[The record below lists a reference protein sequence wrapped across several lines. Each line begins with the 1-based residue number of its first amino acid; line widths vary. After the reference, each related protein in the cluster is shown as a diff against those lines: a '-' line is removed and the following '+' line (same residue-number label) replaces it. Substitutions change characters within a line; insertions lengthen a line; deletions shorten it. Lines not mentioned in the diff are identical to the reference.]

1 VRTAWIAPALFAAVA
16 LGASTGNS
24 APAPDA
30 SWPAF
35 GHDAQITGSTPAPA
49 FTSKVKGFTLAWQ
62 AKLDG
67 GVMASPL
74 AAPVAGLGLLVFA
87 ATAKGSVYAVKP
99 NGTVLWQRSLGTVV
113 SDGNCGTYGI
123 NSTGAID
130 AKHGLLYVVG
140 ATGMLHALR
149 LADGSDA
156 PGWPVRVLTRTRSEY
171 IWGGLRLVGDRL
183 YVPVASYCDAPNR
196 RGVPAEGRLFAYDA
210 GSPGSAPESFDPV
223 PGPNNLGGIWGWGG
237 VASTA
242 AGDALYTGVG
252 NAEPDLDNGYSDS
265 MVELTPDLS
274 EVVASDRP
282 ESAVPGEDTDLGAA
296 PVLFHPQGCPAALA
310 ANAKSGELLVWRQ
323 QSLGRGPSA
332 RIPLSDGVSAFV
344 GAPSWSSRTQ
354 MLYDSGVTQ
363 LKAGKRIVGTIALKV
378 NAKCGF
384 TPKWFVAA
392 GNGAQPQPLVA
403 GDLVATTGGFGGD
416 FLVVRAATG
425 VVVWHFDTP
434 AATVSP
440 LIEAGGF
447 LVGGDMSGALYAF
460 RPR

>member
-1 VRTAWIAPALFAAVA
+1 VRTAWIAPALLAAVA

-30 SWPAF
+30 SWLAF

-74 AAPVAGLGLLVFA
+74 AAPVAGLGLLVYA

-440 LIEAGGF
+440 LIEAGGL

-460 RPR
+460 RSR

>member
-30 SWPAF
+30 SWLAF

-252 NAEPDLDNGYSDS
+252 NAEPDIDNGYSDS

-310 ANAKSGELLVWRQ
+310 ANAKSGELLV
-323 QSLGRGPSA
+323 
-332 RIPLSDGVSAFV
+332 
-344 GAPSWSSRTQ
+344 
-354 MLYDSGVTQ
+354 
-363 LKAGKRIVGTIALKV
+363 
-378 NAKCGF
+378 
-384 TPKWFVAA
+384 
-392 GNGAQPQPLVA
+392 
-403 GDLVATTGGFGGD
+403 
-416 FLVVRAATG
+416 
-425 VVVWHFDTP
+425 
-434 AATVSP
+434 
-440 LIEAGGF
+440 
-447 LVGGDMSGALYAF
+447 
-460 RPR
+460 

>member
-30 SWPAF
+30 SWLAF

-440 LIEAGGF
+440 LIEAGGL